1 MNIEIRELAALLE
14 AEWGA
19 RIETL
24 RHTHVPTAL
33 TTNTGKDIV
42 SRSMGGGATGFAG
55 TNTATTTT
63 SLTDSGASFPV
74 SAVVPPD
81 TAGLTGQLVI
91 GGTTGALFTYGVII
105 KSTAT
110 VLTVDQWHD
119 PTAPESTRTAPVS
132 TTSPYMVLPG
142 GAPCFYMG
150 ITTDGAA
157 ASASDVVLASELW
170 TSGGG
175 LRRRLATW
183 AHTTG
188 TNTYTLANTFT
199 ANGSDAGLP
208 KVIHKIGVF
217 QAFVNAAVTTSNS
230 GPMLFETVLSA
241 DATIT
246 ISGDNVA
253 ITDTITIT

>member
-1 MNIEIRELAALLE
+1 MNPDIRELAALLE
-14 AEWGA
+14 AEWDA
-19 RIETL
+19 RIAAL
-24 RHTHVPTAL
+24 RHAHVPTAL
-33 TTNTGKDIV
+33 TTNTG
-42 SRSMGGGATGFAG
+42 T
-55 TNTATTTT
+55 
-63 SLTDSGASFPV
+63 GASFPV

-81 TAGLTGQLVI
+81 TAGLTGQIVV

-110 VLTVDQWHD
+110 ALTIDQWHD
-119 PTAPESTRTAPVS
+119 PTAPESTRTTPVT

-150 ITTDGAA
+150 ITTDVSA
-157 ASASDVVLASELW
+157 ASAADVVLASELW

-175 LRRRLATW
+175 LRRRLASW

-217 QAFVNAAVTTSNS
+217 QAFTNATVTTSNS

-253 ITDTITIT
+253 ITDTVTIT